1 MAPRSGLSGSARIMR
16 MSGPAFAA
24 AEKHGKR
31 ADLKGPARAVVDV
44 PPLTSTGLDL
54 ADLFAKHVEGA
65 AIHKSGTKALHMLIQ
80 FPTELVD
87 GEKPKRMLDLARRF
101 GEEVFGDQAIFA
113 DRVDRDEKSRHV
125 VDLFIAPKYQKR
137 TKHSEKQAVSTS
149 KHLKALAEKHG
160 RAPTLRGQGQALQDA
175 FAAFLVAEGFS
186 KVQRGKPKVL
196 PGPDRLEPEE
206 LEAERLADMEASL
219 LYAFQPP
226 SPFDG
231 LRPDRYQ
238 EAQQKRIAKAAAP
251 ILAEA
256 SKTAAERVR
265 RIEAE
270 KLTAAAEKRA
280 REAEWRAQERLQRT
294 LETFREM
301 SRGQFASLKAQ
312 VETLTRDLNQQIA
325 TRERAQQEA
334 RGAVSDAAEAKKAAT
349 AAKRETAGFQSF
361 LASTRETLKEMLGD
375 NFRLV
380 ADRINADWRRHPD
393 NPERQASEEQET
405 SYRSGPSPG

>member
-1 MAPRSGLSGSARIMR
+1 

-31 ADLKGPARAVVDV
+31 ADLKGPARAVVGV

-101 GEEVFGDQAIFA
+101 GEQVFGDQAIFA

-149 KHLKALAEKHG
+149 KHLKELAAKHG

-175 FAAFLVAEGFS
+175 FAAFLVAEGFT
-186 KVQRGKPKVL
+186 KVQRGKPKAL
-196 PGPDRLEPEE
+196 PGPDRLEPED
-206 LEAERLADMEASL
+206 LEADRLAQLETGL
-219 LYAFQPP
+219 LDALQPP
-226 SPFDG
+226 SPFD
-231 LRPDRYQ
+231 LVRPDRYYQ
-238 EAQQKRIAKAAAP
+238 VQRKRVEEAAAP
-251 ILAEA
+251 LLAEA
-256 SKTAAERVR
+256 SKTAAERVQ

-270 KLTAAAEKRA
+270 KHIPLRQKDAPVRLYGLGTMPCRTWTA
-280 REAEWRAQERLQRT
+280 L
-294 LETFREM
+294 L
-301 SRGQFASLKAQ
+301 
-312 VETLTRDLNQQIA
+312 IA
-325 TRERAQQEA
+325 
-334 RGAVSDAAEAKKAAT
+334 
-349 AAKRETAGFQSF
+349 
-361 LASTRETLKEMLGD
+361 
-375 NFRLV
+375 
-380 ADRINADWRRHPD
+380 P
-393 NPERQASEEQET
+393 
-405 SYRSGPSPG
+405 